1 MKTIYK
7 NSFTNSLFYRFNYPW
22 IVKAIVILAVLVN
35 LCLLVSATTYNLT
48 ATGKWT
54 AINIWSPSYPGDI
67 IGSGDTVI
75 IDQVVTANVPLT
87 IFGTLIINEEAAII
101 GNKEIVI
108 SGGGTFINY
117 GNSVARSIINDGTLI
132 NHLILESSENIV
144 NNGTMIN
151 NETMVVGID
160 FINSG
165 VLTGSEGMVMS
176 NNEIMNNK
184 GGEIQGTLDLCAAL
198 TITNYGN
205 IDSMNLSI
213 CGIAVQQDIVD
224 WKVNLTG
231 EFIQIRLEDP
241 KLISYSYISIEKSVD
256 GKSFNE
262 IKAVQK
268 NDFSKYDHSFTLHD
282 DAPVTASI
290 YYRIKVV
297 DQYGIVSYAPKV
309 EFRSGQTASAEK

>member
-7 NSFTNSLFYRFNYPW
+7 NTFTNSLFYRFNYPW
-22 IVKAIVILAVLVN
+22 IVKAIVIIAVLVN

-48 ATGKWT
+48 TTGKWT
-54 AINIWSPSYPGDI
+54 APNIWSPAYPGDVI
-67 IGSGDTVI
+67 RSGDTVI

-87 IFGTLIINEEAAII
+87 IYGTLIINEEAAII
-101 GNKEIVI
+101 GNKEVLINN
-108 SGGGTFINY
+108 GGTLINY
-117 GNSVARSIINDGTLI
+117 GNTVVRSLTNDGTVI

-151 NETMVVGID
+151 NETLVVGLD

-165 VLTGSEGMVMS
+165 VLSGSEGMVMS

-184 GGEIQGTLDLCAAL
+184 SGVIQGSLDLCAAM
-198 TITNYGN
+198 TITNKGD

-213 CGIAVQQDIVD
+213 CGIAVQQDIVN
-224 WKVNLTG
+224 WKVNLSG
-231 EFIQIRLEDP
+231 DYVQIRLEDP
-241 KLISYSYISIEKSVD
+241 KLVSYSYISIEKSTD

-268 NDFSKYDHSFTLHD
+268 NDFNKYDHSYTLND
-282 DAPVTASI
+282 DAVTASVF
-290 YYRIKVV
+290 YRIKVV